1 MYNLERYTLVSDLF
15 KFNYFNA
22 KFVPM
27 VTEKFAPFTA
37 AGCRALIILFYCLH
51 DYYKLPTALKF
62 MYASLSFRDSWYF
75 KFYC

>member
-15 KFNYFNA
+15 KFNYFDA

-62 MYASLSFRDSWYF
+62 MYAS
-75 KFYC
+75 